1 MEDYCT
7 LFHIVPT
14 VNGGYYYLCK
24 NNNGSHYLRHKAE
37 RGTKEDLLFETT
49 EAAQNYIDTYL
60 TIFRPP
66 MNDHHVFAYQF
77 KYFLCSTHA
86 NFKTK

>member
-60 TIFRPP
+60 TKENWR
-66 MNDHHVFAYQF
+66 VEYVAYA
-77 KYFLCSTHA
+77 KHYIPAEIIA
-86 NFKTK
+86 N